1 MAGNQDVRDIV
12 DFVSHRNRRQ
22 VTGHIQ
28 EPRVQEELLVRQ
40 KEESDVAVT
49 FDVGDDRG
57 TAAVGDGH
65 TEVPLAV
72 LPKYND
78 RLLCVSRMYYQIF

>member
-12 DFVSHRNRRQ
+12 DFVSHRSLHQ
-22 VTGHIQ
+22 VAGHIQ

-40 KEESDVAVT
+40 TEEPDVAVT
-49 FDVGDDRG
+49 FDVGGDRG

-72 LPKYND
+72 LPKNYD
-78 RLLCVSRMYYQIF
+78 KL

>member
-22 VTGHIQ
+22 VAGHIQ

-40 KEESDVAVT
+40 TEGPDVAVT
-49 FDVGDDRG
+49 FDVGDGRG
-57 TAAVGDGH
+57 TAAVVDGH
-65 TEVPLAV
+65 TEDPLAV
-72 LPKYND
+72 LPKYCD
-78 RLLCVSRMYYQIF
+78 KL

>member
-22 VTGHIQ
+22 VAGHIQ
-28 EPRVQEELLVRQ
+28 GPRVQEELLVRQ

-72 LPKYND
+72 LPKNYD
-78 RLLCVSRMYYQIF
+78 KL